1 MLVLD
6 FLQLMNDLRRQ
17 TRFYYTTKAQKWCL
31 VTVKKI
37 TIEKQDCLV
46 MTTAKHSKSLQQWE
60 LRYLLDRPDYRPLP
74 VYLDVAGEKIA
85 VFGFRLV
92 DNEAWLN

>member
-17 TRFYYTTKAQKWCL
+17 TRFYYQTKKQKWSLVTIKKATIDQQNCL
-31 VTVKKI
+31 VI
-37 TIEKQDCLV
+37 
-46 MTTAKHSKSLQQWE
+46 TTAKNTKSLQQWE
-60 LRYLLDRPDYRPLP
+60 LRYLLDRPDFRPLP

-85 VFGFRLV
+85 IFGFRIV
-92 DNEAWLN
+92 DQEAWLN